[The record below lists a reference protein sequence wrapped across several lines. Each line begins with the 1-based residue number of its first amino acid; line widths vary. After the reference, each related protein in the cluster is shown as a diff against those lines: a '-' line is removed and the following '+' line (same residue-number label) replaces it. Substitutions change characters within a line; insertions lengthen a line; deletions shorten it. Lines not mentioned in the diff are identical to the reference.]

1 MMLARFRTPALGIT
15 IGAAVMA
22 PVLGLAVPAQAAATG
37 HGGSGPA
44 GAHARTLSV
53 INNQVFAGYVAT
65 VAAGSATSSAAQYK
79 LPKLSCT
86 SANRAITPVA
96 GVAVNNNN
104 LATFSAAFVFTGCQ
118 KGKAVYFPALVINGN
133 EVNYTTT
140 AFHAGNVIKV
150 ATKVTTAGTTVSVTD
165 TTTAVTKKRTGAG
178 ASSSSAY
185 VGDSDW
191 AVNGT
196 ILGVPSFGTLSFTNC
211 LVDGKSLAAS
221 HPAKYQRVNGS
232 TVQITT
238 GALSST
244 GTSFP
249 THFKHS

>member
-1 MMLARFRTPALGIT
+1 M
-15 IGAAVMA
+15 
-22 PVLGLAVPAQAAATG
+22 
-37 HGGSGPA
+37 
-44 GAHARTLSV
+44 
-53 INNQVFAGYVAT
+53 NN
-65 VAAGSATSSAAQYK
+65 SATY
-79 LPKLSCT
+79 
-86 SANRAITPVA
+86 
-96 GVAVNNNN
+96 
-104 LATFSAAFVFTGCQ
+104 SAAFVFTGCQ
-118 KGKAVYFPALVINGN
+118 GGKAVYFPALVVSGN
-133 EVNYTTT
+133 EVNYTST

-150 ATKVTTAGTTVSVTD
+150 AAKVTTAGTTVSVTD
-165 TTTAVTKKRTGAG
+165 ATTKVTKKRTGSG
-178 ASSSSAY
+178 ASPSAAY

-211 LVDGKSLAAS
+211 SVDGKALAAA

-244 GTSFP
+244 GTAFP

>member
-15 IGAAVMA
+15 IGAAMMA

-44 GAHARTLSV
+44 GAHARAPSV
-53 INNQVFAGYVAT
+53 INSTAFAGYQAT

-86 SANRAITPVA
+86 SANRGITPVA
-96 GVAVNNNN
+96 GVSVNNS
-104 LATFSAAFVFTGCQ
+104 ATYSAAFVFTGCQ

-140 AFHAGNVIKV
+140 VFHAGNVIKV
-150 ATKVTTAGTTVSVTD
+150 ATKVTTTGTTVSVTD

-191 AVNGT
+191 VVNGT
-196 ILGVPSFGTLSFTNC
+196 ILGVPSFGTLSFANC
-211 LVDGKSLAAS
+211 SVDGKALAAS

-232 TVQITT
+232 IVQITA
-238 GALSST
+238 GALSSG
-244 GTSFP
+244 GTAFA